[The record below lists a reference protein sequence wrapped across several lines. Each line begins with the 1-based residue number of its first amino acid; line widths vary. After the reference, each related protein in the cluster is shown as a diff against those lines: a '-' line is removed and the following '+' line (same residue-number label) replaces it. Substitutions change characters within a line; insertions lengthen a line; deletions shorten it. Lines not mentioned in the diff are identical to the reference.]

1 MSGVKFNPIRGAIAD
16 FNLSPAQGS
25 EMGKIRPC
33 IVVTNDVCNSR
44 LTVIQVV
51 PITQWSEKKSR
62 IVTNITLEPSQQ
74 NGLSKKSIADCLQT
88 RPIDYTKRF
97 VRDKRI
103 IEADCLRAIDNALL
117 ITFRSFN
124 IV

>member
-1 MSGVKFNPIRGAIAD
+1 MSGVKFNPVRGAIAD
-16 FNLSPAQGS
+16 FNLSPTQGS
-25 EMGKIRPC
+25 ETGKIRPC
-33 IVVTNDVCNSR
+33 IIVTNDVYNSR

-97 VRDKRI
+97 VRDRGI

-117 ITFRSFN
+117 ILFDLS
-124 IV
+124 I